1 VAFGDNPFWE
11 RNAYAEA
18 LLAIGMAVLEKV
30 VPNLFVGQS
39 LECFRELY
47 PVVVDDF
54 FGDISGQVF
63 LPFVRMLSKAEPP
76 VEALDF
82 FLAGGLDLLSVDA
95 QNLPWGRGAGLT
107 LETPKTSYG
116 SQILGIVLAVTT
128 IRYIIQAI
136 TSQPPVLTMPLFNLR
151 SRLFCFL
158 RCPSIRS
165 A

>member
-47 PVVVDDF
+47 PVVVDHF

-82 FLAGGLDLLSVDA
+82 FLAGGLDLCQSMLKISPGAVVPDS
-95 QNLPWGRGAGLT
+95 PSKPPKHHMDPRSWG
-107 LETPKTSYG
+107 
-116 SQILGIVLAVTT
+116 
-128 IRYIIQAI
+128 
-136 TSQPPVLTMPLFNLR
+136 
-151 SRLFCFL
+151 
-158 RCPSIRS
+158 
-165 A
+165 